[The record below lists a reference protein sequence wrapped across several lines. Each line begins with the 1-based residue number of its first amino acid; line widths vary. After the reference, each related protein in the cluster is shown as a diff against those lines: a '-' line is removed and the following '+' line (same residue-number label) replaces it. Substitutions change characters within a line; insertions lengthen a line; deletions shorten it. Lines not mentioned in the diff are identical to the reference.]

1 MAKHSFFLLLEKLI
15 SSNVINYVRKTEN
28 LSKAKYFSHPKT
40 QIPTMSLTTCD
51 SLLIVTLCPKKY
63 LGSFYTLSSQ
73 ALGRWMTYNK
83 TRGTLG
89 AILLVLENRDE
100 SLPCSC
106 SVERSPVR
114 KAKKDYSI
122 SIGKGTLMASPI
134 GLTFQINP
142 ES

>member
-1 MAKHSFFLLLEKLI
+1 M
-15 SSNVINYVRKTEN
+15 INYVRKTEN
-28 LSKAKYFSHPKT
+28 PSKAKYFSHPKT

-51 SLLIVTLCPKKY
+51 SLLIVTLCPKTY
-63 LGSFYTLSSQ
+63 LGSFSTLSSPGSWEMDDLQ
-73 ALGRWMTYNK
+73 Q

-89 AILLVLENRDE
+89 AIPLVLENQDE
-100 SLPCSC
+100 SLPCAC

-114 KAKKDYSI
+114 KAKKDDSI
-122 SIGKGTLMASPI
+122 SSGKVTLLASPI